1 MAVIAVIMKV
11 GLDVEAML
19 LPFHIL
25 LIPLTKARKDDAEEG
40 VPVPNCHHQ
49 HCSSKASPGVS
60 ASIQQ
65 ATGVYRRQSSGSATP
80 LLNCETKE
88 FSSSVQGALGIV
100 DKKIFEFFIKR

>member
-25 LIPLTKARKDDAEEG
+25 LITLTRARKDGAEG